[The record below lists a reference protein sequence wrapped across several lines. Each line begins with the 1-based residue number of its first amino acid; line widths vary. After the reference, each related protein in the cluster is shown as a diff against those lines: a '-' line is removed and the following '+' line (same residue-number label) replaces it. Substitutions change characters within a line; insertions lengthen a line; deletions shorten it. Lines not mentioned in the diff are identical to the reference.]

1 MSRAARLALLA
12 ALLATP
18 LPAPAQVVSEAPEEA
33 RVRELARTL
42 RCPVCQ
48 SESILESRAGTAQE
62 MMVLL
67 REMVAAGQGDTEIAE
82 FFRTRYGDFVML
94 APPREGAGRIIWA
107 LPLILVLLGAGVFA
121 AGLRRRGPARPPA
134 DTVTGKPLDAARLR
148 EMEP

>member
-1 MSRAARLALLA
+1 MRCAARLALMA
-12 ALLATP
+12 ALLAAP
-18 LPAPAQVVSEAPEEA
+18 LPAPAQVVAELPEEA
-33 RVRELARTL
+33 RVRALARTL

-67 REMVAAGQGDTEIAE
+67 REMVAAGQGDAEITD

-107 LPLILVLLGAGVFA
+107 LPLLLALLGAGVFA
-121 AGLRRRGPARPPA
+121 AGLRRRGPAQAPGEPA
-134 DTVTGKPLDAARLR
+134 TAEPLDVARLR